1 MTTEET
7 LLRIE
12 TKEEMEP
19 ILEKIPESVKRRM
32 ADDYLVNCY
41 LSILCLCFQMH
52 NKGKNDDKRK
62 GGQKY

>member
-41 LSILCLCFQMH
+41 LSILCLCF
-52 NKGKNDDKRK
+52 
-62 GGQKY
+62 